1 MQMTFATDQSQASCV
16 IYIHHHTNCAHGGIA
31 GLGSK
36 VLVSLLGLCV
46 DSFPLLLVHLFFL
59 ANVQVHEKWC

>member
-1 MQMTFATDQSQASCV
+1 MLVSCSRASLGE
-16 IYIHHHTNCAHGGIA
+16 YRFLWETNLVGIGSGGIA